1 MEYPITQSLRPPIL
15 DGSNY
20 PYWKPKMRMY
30 IKSIDERAWRS
41 TLAGWVPPRMTADA
55 DNETR
60 VKRELDWT
68 TEENTLA
75 SYNSKAL
82 NASFTSVDT
91 SMFKIISN
99 CVSSKYAWDRL

>member
-1 MEYPITQSLRPPIL
+1 ML

-41 TLAGWVPPRMTADA
+41 ILVGWTPLRTTADA

-60 VKRELDWT
+60 VKRELDWM
-68 TEENTLA
+68 TEESTLA

-82 NASFTSVDT
+82 NAIFTSVDT

-99 CVSSKYAWDRL
+99 CVSSKDA